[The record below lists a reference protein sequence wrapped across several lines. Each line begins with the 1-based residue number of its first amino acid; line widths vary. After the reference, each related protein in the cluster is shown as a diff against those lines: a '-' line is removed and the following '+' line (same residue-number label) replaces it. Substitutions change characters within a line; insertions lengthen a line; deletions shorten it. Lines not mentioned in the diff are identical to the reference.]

1 MRRTHPVKLQLIG
14 LGAVLAAALAFA
26 AAFGLRPPG
35 DGYEVTATF
44 RDALNAKPGFT
55 VRIAGVDV
63 GEVTKVEHVGGGS
76 AAARVTMSISD
87 RGRPLHRDARF
98 TLRPRIFLEGNLF
111 VEVQP
116 GSPTAPE
123 LGDGAV
129 VPLAQT
135 ATFVPF
141 SDITRLLRS
150 DVRRDTRTVL
160 AELDRALRGGGASSL
175 SRALPRLAPALEGT
189 AIVADAARGRP
200 GDLPALV
207 RSGATTAAAFDRD
220 RRALRALVRNL
231 RVTATAFARERDA
244 LERSLGEAPRVLDRA
259 RPALAAANRA
269 LPPARALAREAVP
282 GVRRATPV
290 LRDAVP
296 LVRELGGLLG
306 PRELGGVARDARP
319 AVPALA
325 RLVRDAAPA
334 LRELRPASSCL
345 NEVTVP
351 YLNDTVG
358 DKDFPAKGP
367 VHEEFAKSL
376 PGLAGASRS
385 GDANGQW
392 LRVLFQA
399 GNYAYPAGPDQ
410 FLVASRP
417 LMGANPP
424 KPARGLPPLRRDVP
438 CETQERPDLNS
449 EPSPPPPG
457 FEIDTTSPAA
467 KALEA
472 RSLQVARRWL
482 GRVLDKAGLD
492 RRVTVADEA
501 LGLSDLPRVT
511 GKLP

>member
-1 MRRTHPVKLQLIG
+1 MRRQSNPRRLQAIG
-14 LGAVLAAALAFA
+14 LAAVLSAALAFA
-26 AAFGLRPPG
+26 FAFGLRPPG
-35 DGYEVTATF
+35 DRYEVTATF
-44 RDALNAKPGFT
+44 RDALNVKPGFT

-63 GEVTKVEHVGGGS
+63 GEVTRVEHVGGDE
-76 AAARVTMSISD
+76 AARVTMTVSD

-116 GSPTAPE
+116 GSPSAPE

-129 VPLAQT
+129 VPVAQT

-160 AELDRALRGGGASSL
+160 AELDRSLRGGAASAVNRS
-175 SRALPRLAPALEGT
+175 LPRLAPALRGT

-200 GDLPALV
+200 GDLPAFM
-207 RSGATTAAAFDRD
+207 RSGATVAEAFDRD
-220 RRALRALVRNL
+220 PAALRALVRNL
-231 RVTATAFARERDA
+231 RVTAGAFARERDA
-244 LERSLGEAPRVLDRA
+244 LERSLEEAPRVLDSA
-259 RPALAAANRA
+259 GPALAAANRA

-282 GVRRATPV
+282 GVRRITPV

-296 LVRELGGLLG
+296 LARELGGLLG
-306 PRELGGVARDARP
+306 PAELGGLARDLRP
-319 AVPALA
+319 TVPALA
-325 RLVRDAAPA
+325 RLLGDAAPA

-345 NEVTVP
+345 NEVTLP
-351 YLNDTVG
+351 FLHDTVG
-358 DKDFPAKGP
+358 DKDFPARGP
-367 VHEEFAKSL
+367 VYEEFAKSL

-392 LRVLFQA
+392 LRVLFQG
-399 GNYAYPAGPDQ
+399 GNYAYPSGPDQ

-424 KPARGLPPLRRDVP
+424 KPVRGLPPLRRDVP
-438 CETQERPDLNS
+438 CETQEPPDLRS
-449 EPSPPPPG
+449 EPAPPPPG
-457 FEIDTTSPAA
+457 FQIDTTSPAA
-467 KALEA
+467 KELEGRGA
-472 RSLQVARRWL
+472 GVARRWL
-482 GRVLDKAGLD
+482 GDVLEKARLD
-492 RRVTVADEA
+492 RRVKVADEA

-511 GKLP
+511 GRLP